1 MANINIEVV
10 SVGQVETV
18 PTKNGKSYQT
28 VEVAYK
34 KDGKIEG
41 KKIMSFVNPSV
52 FKEVQKLKN
61 GDKANVEIEK
71 DDKGYWQ
78 WRSISIGGETPAQ
91 LDAAQPTAAKSVSNY
106 ETREERQQRQ
116 QFIIRQSSIS
126 SAIELIKKEEWNGTS
141 SVEEVLSI
149 AEQFVHYVN
158 NGLPKTAM
166 QELEDMQ
173 DDIPY

>member
-1 MANINIEVV
+1 MAVINIEIV
-10 SVGQVETV
+10 SVGKPETI

-52 FKEVQKLKN
+52 FKEVQKFN
-61 GDKANVEIEK
+61 AGDKVSIEIEK
-71 DDKGYWQ
+71 DEKGYWQ
-78 WRSISIGGETPAQ
+78 WRGFVSQQEE
-91 LDAAQPTAAKSVSNY
+91 AKSESSSTPSTKTVSNY

-126 SAIELIKKEEWNGTS
+126 SAIEYLKDTEAG
-141 SVEEVLSI
+141 VEDILST
-149 AEQFVHYVN
+149 AEQFVNYVN
-158 NGLPKTAM
+158 NGIPKTAI

-173 DDIPY
+173 NDIPY